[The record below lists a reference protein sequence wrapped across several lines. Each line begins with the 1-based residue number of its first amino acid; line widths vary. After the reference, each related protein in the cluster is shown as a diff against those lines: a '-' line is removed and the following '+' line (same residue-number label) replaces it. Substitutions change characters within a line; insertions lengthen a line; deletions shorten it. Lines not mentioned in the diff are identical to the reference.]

1 MDQKMFF
8 FKKLVKMNRSKNT
21 KETHVGMLVL
31 IIAAIPN
38 PDPREPSPDLSEAQ
52 QEGTSKEDR
61 DPNTNQSGIKDD
73 RTHDREE
80 AQAEQKEK
88 YDEEKPD
95 LSGDINV

>member
-1 MDQKMFF
+1 MFF

-21 KETHVGMLVL
+21 KETHVGML
-31 IIAAIPN
+31 IFIMTAIPN
-38 PDPREPSPDLSEAQ
+38 PDPRDPSPDLSDAQ
-52 QEGTSKEDR
+52 QEGPSKKDE
-61 DPNTNQSGIKDD
+61 DPNTNLSGIKDD

-88 YDEEKPD
+88 DDEDKPD